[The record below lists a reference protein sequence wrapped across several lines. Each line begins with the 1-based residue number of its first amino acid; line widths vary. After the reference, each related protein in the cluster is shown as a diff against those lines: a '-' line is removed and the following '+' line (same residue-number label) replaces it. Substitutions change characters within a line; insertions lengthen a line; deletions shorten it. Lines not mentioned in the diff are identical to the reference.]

1 MHRGHFG
8 HGHLVKIENGLS
20 KSATIIINIYIYLI
34 VSKNRVSEIENDH
47 FDHDHF
53 DHAVWKDTVDS
64 PMTYVL
70 SYLCC
75 RVDLGLLGN
84 IIIFI
89 MQSYK
94 IIL

>member
-1 MHRGHFG
+1 MFP
-8 HGHLVKIENGLS
+8 KS
-20 KSATIIINIYIYLI
+20 KMTILTMTTLTMLYE
-34 VSKNRVSEIENDH
+34 K
-47 FDHDHF
+47 
-53 DHAVWKDTVDS
+53 KDAVDS